1 MNLQDQ
7 RLREQTI
14 SIKIGQ
20 KNFFLGIYHFILH
33 LFNLSGQIA
42 LTG

>member
-7 RLREQTI
+7 RLREQII

-20 KNFFLGIYHFILH
+20 IIFFLGMYHFILH
-33 LFNLSGQIA
+33 LFNLSRQIA